1 MKKNRKSKNLS
12 LMKSKLISRWIR
24 RKKKRRRRK
33 FRSHHNLF

>member
-24 RKKKRRRRK
+24 RKKKRRRK
-33 FRSHHNLF
+33 FHNHHNLF

>member
-24 RKKKRRRRK
+24 RKKKRRRK
-33 FRSHHNLF
+33 FHNHHHLL